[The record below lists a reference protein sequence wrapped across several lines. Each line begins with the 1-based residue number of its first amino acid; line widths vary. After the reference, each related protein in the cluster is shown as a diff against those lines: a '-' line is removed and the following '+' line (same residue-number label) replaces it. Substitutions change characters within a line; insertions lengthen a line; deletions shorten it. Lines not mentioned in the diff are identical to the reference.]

1 MKKIVILIFSLFNLL
16 NQDSKIIDSFF
27 SKYTSINTAKI
38 KFEIITK
45 QNNIVKFQN
54 NGEMILIEDSFKI
67 VIDDIKYFFD
77 DKILYTVI
85 DENYEVNIYDSKENE
100 DFLKNSLISTLN
112 LKELLINLKNEF
124 SYELE
129 TITSKNNINYLL
141 MFKNEGNSDYKI
153 LFDSNFDIL
162 DIEIFYED
170 SNLINKIFLK
180 QLKVNTK
187 FNESEVKIDLDNYK
201 DYFINRLWNY

>member
-67 VIDDIKYFFD
+67 IIDDIKYFFD

-112 LKELLINLKNEF
+112 LKELVINLKNEF

-141 MFKNEGNSDYKI
+141 MFKSEGNSDYKI

-162 DIEIFYED
+162 NIEIFYED

-187 FNESEVKIDLDNYK
+187 FNESEVKIDLDNYE
-201 DYFINRLWNY
+201 DYFINRL

>member
-100 DFLKNSLISTLN
+100 EFLKNSLISTLN

-124 SYELE
+124 SYEIE
-129 TITSKNNINYLL
+129 TITSKKDIEYMLI
-141 MFKNEGNSDYKI
+141 FKNEGNSDYKI

-162 DIEIFYED
+162 NIEIFYED

-180 QLKVNTK
+180 KLKVNGK

-201 DYFINRLWNY
+201 DYFINRL

>member
-129 TITSKNNINYLL
+129 TITSKNNINYML

-170 SNLINKIFLK
+170 SNLIHKIFLK

-201 DYFINRLWNY
+201 DYFINRL

>member
-112 LKELLINLKNEF
+112 LKELVINLKNEF

-187 FNESEVKIDLDNYK
+187 FNESEVKIDLNNYK
-201 DYFINRLWNY
+201 DYFINRL

>member
-112 LKELLINLKNEF
+112 LKELLTNLKNEF

-129 TITSKNNINYLL
+129 TITSKSDINYML
-141 MFKNEGNSDYKI
+141 MFKNEGDSDYKI

-162 DIEIFYED
+162 DIEILYED

-201 DYFINRLWNY
+201 DYFINRL

>member
-67 VIDDIKYFFD
+67 IIDDIKYFFD

-112 LKELLINLKNEF
+112 LKELVINLKNEF

-187 FNESEVKIDLDNYK
+187 FNESEVKIDLDNYE

>member
-67 VIDDIKYFFD
+67 IIDDIKYFFD

-85 DENYEVNIYDSKENE
+85 DENYEVNMYDSKENE

-129 TITSKNNINYLL
+129 TITSKNDINYML
-141 MFKNEGNSDYKI
+141 MFKNEGDSDYKI

-162 DIEIFYED
+162 NIEIFYED

-201 DYFINRLWNY
+201 DYFINRL

>member
-112 LKELLINLKNEF
+112 LKELVINLKNEF

-162 DIEIFYED
+162 NIEIFYED

-180 QLKVNTK
+180 QLKLNTK

-201 DYFINRLWNY
+201 NYFINRLWNY

>member
-45 QNNIVKFQN
+45 QNNIIKFQN

-67 VIDDIKYFFD
+67 IIDDIKYFFD

-129 TITSKNNINYLL
+129 TITSKNDINYMLV
-141 MFKNEGNSDYKI
+141 FKNEGDSDYKI
-153 LFDSNFDIL
+153 LFNSSFDIL
-162 DIEIFYED
+162 NIEIFYED

-187 FNESEVKIDLDNYK
+187 FNKSEVKIDLDNYK
-201 DYFINRLWNY
+201 DYFMNRL

>member
-112 LKELLINLKNEF
+112 LKELLVNLKNEF
-124 SYELE
+124 SYEFE
-129 TITSKNNINYLL
+129 TITSKNDKNYML
-141 MFKNEGNSDYKI
+141 MFKNEGDSDYKI

-162 DIEIFYED
+162 NIEIFYED

>member
-129 TITSKNNINYLL
+129 TITSKNDINYMLV
-141 MFKNEGNSDYKI
+141 FKNEGDSDYKI

-162 DIEIFYED
+162 NIEIFYED

>member
-112 LKELLINLKNEF
+112 LKELVINLKNEF

-162 DIEIFYED
+162 NIEIFYKD

-201 DYFINRLWNY
+201 DYFINRL

>member
-112 LKELLINLKNEF
+112 LKELVINLKNEF

-141 MFKNEGNSDYKI
+141 MFKNEGNTDYKI

-201 DYFINRLWNY
+201 DYFINRL

>member
-112 LKELLINLKNEF
+112 LKELVINLKNEF

-153 LFDSNFDIL
+153 LFDSNFEIL
-162 DIEIFYED
+162 NIEIFYED

-187 FNESEVKIDLDNYK
+187 FNESEVKIDLDNYE
-201 DYFINRLWNY
+201 DYFINRL

>member
-112 LKELLINLKNEF
+112 LKELVINLKNEF

-170 SNLINKIFLK
+170 SNLIHKIFLK

-201 DYFINRLWNY
+201 DYFINRL

>member
-112 LKELLINLKNEF
+112 LKELVINLKNEF

>member
-112 LKELLINLKNEF
+112 LKELVINLKNEF

-153 LFDSNFDIL
+153 LFDSNFFRL

-201 DYFINRLWNY
+201 DYFINRL

>member
-1 MKKIVILIFSLFNLL
+1 MKKIVILIFSLFNLI

-45 QNNIVKFQN
+45 QNNIIKFQN
-54 NGEMILIEDSFKI
+54 NGEMLLIDDSFKI
-67 VIDDIKYFFD
+67 IIDDIKYFFD

-100 DFLKNSLISTLN
+100 DFLKNSLVSTLN

-129 TITSKNNINYLL
+129 TITSKNDINYMLV
-141 MFKNEGNSDYKI
+141 FKNEGDSDYKI
-153 LFDSNFDIL
+153 LFNSSFDIL
-162 DIEIFYED
+162 NIEIFYED

-187 FNESEVKIDLDNYK
+187 FNKSEVKIDLDNYK

>member
-38 KFEIITK
+38 EFEIITK

-112 LKELLINLKNEF
+112 LKELVINLKNEF

>member
-67 VIDDIKYFFD
+67 IMDDIKYFFD
-77 DKILYTVI
+77 DNILYTVV

-124 SYELE
+124 SYEIE
-129 TITSKNNINYLL
+129 TITSKKDIEYML

-162 DIEIFYED
+162 NIEIFYED

-201 DYFINRLWNY
+201 DYFINRL

>member
-45 QNNIVKFQN
+45 QNNIIKFQN

-67 VIDDIKYFFD
+67 IIDDIKYFFD

-85 DENYEVNIYDSKENE
+85 DENYEVNMYDSKENE

-129 TITSKNNINYLL
+129 TITSKNDINYMLV
-141 MFKNEGNSDYKI
+141 FKNEGDSDYKI
-153 LFDSNFDIL
+153 LFNSSFDIL
-162 DIEIFYED
+162 NIEIFYED

-187 FNESEVKIDLDNYK
+187 FNKSEVKIDLDNYK
-201 DYFINRLWNY
+201 DYYINRL

>member
-112 LKELLINLKNEF
+112 LKEFLINLKNEF

-129 TITSKNNINYLL
+129 TITSKNDINYLL
-141 MFKNEGNSDYKI
+141 MFKNEGDSDYKI

-201 DYFINRLWNY
+201 DYFINRL

>member
-27 SKYTSINTAKI
+27 SKYASINTAKI

-112 LKELLINLKNEF
+112 LKELVINLKNEF

-201 DYFINRLWNY
+201 DYFINRL

>member
-45 QNNIVKFQN
+45 QNNIIKFQN
-54 NGEMILIEDSFKI
+54 NGEMLLIDDSFKI
-67 VIDDIKYFFD
+67 IIDDIKYFFD

-100 DFLKNSLISTLN
+100 DFLKNSLVSTLN

-129 TITSKNNINYLL
+129 TITSKNDINYMLV
-141 MFKNEGNSDYKI
+141 FKNEGDSDYKI
-153 LFDSNFDIL
+153 LFNSSFDIL
-162 DIEIFYED
+162 NIEIFYKD

-187 FNESEVKIDLDNYK
+187 FNESEVKIDLANYK
-201 DYFINRLWNY
+201 DYFINRL

>member
-67 VIDDIKYFFD
+67 IIDDIKYFFD

-112 LKELLINLKNEF
+112 LKELVINLKNEF

-129 TITSKNNINYLL
+129 TITSKNDIKYML

-153 LFDSNFDIL
+153 LFDSSFDIL
-162 DIEIFYED
+162 NIEIFYQD

-187 FNESEVKIDLDNYK
+187 FNESEFKIDLDNYK
-201 DYFINRLWNY
+201 DYFINRL

>member
-112 LKELLINLKNEF
+112 LKELVINLKNEF

-187 FNESEVKIDLDNYK
+187 FNESEVKIDLDNYE

>member
-112 LKELLINLKNEF
+112 LKEFLVNLKNDF

-129 TITSKNNINYLL
+129 TITSKNDINYML
-141 MFKNEGNSDYKI
+141 MFKNEGDSDYKI

-187 FNESEVKIDLDNYK
+187 FNESEVKIDLDNYE
-201 DYFINRLWNY
+201 DYFINRL

>member
-16 NQDSKIIDSFF
+16 NQDTKIIDSFF

-67 VIDDIKYFFD
+67 IIDDIKYFFD

-112 LKELLINLKNEF
+112 LKELVINLKNDF

-162 DIEIFYED
+162 NIEIFYED

-187 FNESEVKIDLDNYK
+187 FNESEVKIDLDNYE
-201 DYFINRLWNY
+201 DYFINRL

>member
-1 MKKIVILIFSLFNLL
+1 MKIIVILIFSLFNLL

-67 VIDDIKYFFD
+67 IIDDIKYFFD

-112 LKELLINLKNEF
+112 LKELVINLKNEF

-162 DIEIFYED
+162 NIEIFYED

-187 FNESEVKIDLDNYK
+187 FNESEVKIDLDNYE
-201 DYFINRLWNY
+201 DYFINRL

>member
-1 MKKIVILIFSLFNLL
+1 
-16 NQDSKIIDSFF
+16 
-27 SKYTSINTAKI
+27 
-38 KFEIITK
+38 
-45 QNNIVKFQN
+45 
-54 NGEMILIEDSFKI
+54 
-67 VIDDIKYFFD
+67 
-77 DKILYTVI
+77 
-85 DENYEVNIYDSKENE
+85 
-100 DFLKNSLISTLN
+100 

-129 TITSKNNINYLL
+129 TITSKNNINYML

-162 DIEIFYED
+162 NIEIFYED

-201 DYFINRLWNY
+201 DYFINRL

>member
-67 VIDDIKYFFD
+67 IIDDIKYFFD

-112 LKELLINLKNEF
+112 LKELVINLKNEF

-162 DIEIFYED
+162 NIEIFYED

-187 FNESEVKIDLDNYK
+187 FNESEVKIDLDNYE
-201 DYFINRLWNY
+201 DYFINRL

>member
-27 SKYTSINTAKI
+27 NKYTSINTAKI

-45 QNNIVKFQN
+45 QNNIIKFQN
-54 NGEMILIEDSFKI
+54 NGEIILIEDSFKI
-67 VIDDIKYFFD
+67 IIDDIKYFFD

-129 TITSKNNINYLL
+129 TITSKNDINYMLV
-141 MFKNEGNSDYKI
+141 FKNEGDSDYKI
-153 LFDSNFDIL
+153 LFNSSFDIL
-162 DIEIFYED
+162 NIEIFYKD

-187 FNESEVKIDLDNYK
+187 FNKSEVKIDLDNYK
-201 DYFINRLWNY
+201 DYFMNRLWNY

>member
-67 VIDDIKYFFD
+67 IIDDIKYFFD

-112 LKELLINLKNEF
+112 LKEFLVNLKNEF

-129 TITSKNNINYLL
+129 TITSKNDINYML
-141 MFKNEGNSDYKI
+141 MFKNEGDSDYKI

-162 DIEIFYED
+162 NIEIFYED

>member
-112 LKELLINLKNEF
+112 LKELVINLKNEF

-162 DIEIFYED
+162 DIEIFYEY

-201 DYFINRLWNY
+201 DYFINRL

>member
-1 MKKIVILIFSLFNLL
+1 MKKIVILIFSIFNLL

-112 LKELLINLKNEF
+112 LKELVINLKNEF

>member
-187 FNESEVKIDLDNYK
+187 FNESEVKIDLDNYE
-201 DYFINRLWNY
+201 DYFINRL

>member
-67 VIDDIKYFFD
+67 VIDDIKYFLD

-112 LKELLINLKNEF
+112 LKELVINLKNEF

-201 DYFINRLWNY
+201 DYFINRL

>member
-16 NQDSKIIDSFF
+16 NQDSKILDSFF

-112 LKELLINLKNEF
+112 LKELVINLKNEF

-129 TITSKNNINYLL
+129 TITSKNNINYML

-201 DYFINRLWNY
+201 DYFINRL